1 MLGEQYA
8 AANLASSFE
17 LVVDFKPLKLY
28 SRIISRAYIY
38 LSTKICKSYQLL
50 PKSYLDSPE
59 FRTYLVGNTGFQIAP
74 SLFQM

>member
-8 AANLASSFE
+8 AANLAGSFE
-17 LVVDFKPLKLY
+17 LVVDFKPLKLF

-38 LSTKICKSYQLL
+38 LSTRICKSDQLL

-59 FRTYLVGNTGFQIAP
+59 FKT
-74 SLFQM
+74 